1 MEIEESY
8 NICKNNDWNI
18 IKIRKY
24 AKNNNLDISEIMD
37 NAKIYV
43 VDVLGMSFG
52 EIYKKYGTDT
62 NSKSWLRE
70 WL

>member
-1 MEIEESY
+1 MGIEESY

-37 NAKIYV
+37 NAKTYV
-43 VDVLGMSFG
+43 VDVLGMSYD
-52 EIYKKYGTDT
+52 EIYKKYGTEGRYG
-62 NSKSWLRE
+62 L
-70 WL
+70 